1 MPPPHNGKTS
11 AHATPSKL
19 NARVRNA
26 ASLPGH
32 AALRCLVSLQTNSC
46 QGDPLRLAGW
56 AFLQMAYLSEPP
68 WAERMGLS
76 WRSCPGSRYSG
87 GISPTTSTQHTHA
100 RLDRG
105 AVSITQVSPANQ
117 VIRDGVASAA
127 ACYTRLRIPH
137 RLSPCQPSASDR
149 TAGAA
154 GMRFRR
160 PRARCCERSHV
171 PFAASAPV
179 PRLRTLVAFHRLE
192 RAAPLMTTSSL
203 WVAAWASRF
212 DVGPASSI
220 RIAIVEDRVARRS

>member
-1 MPPPHNGKTS
+1 MRVCFVIDMCFAQHHTPEN
-11 AHATPSKL
+11 AHFNSVQQWGEKVFIRFRACTRTQRQTPL
-19 NARVRNA
+19 
-26 ASLPGH
+26 L
-32 AALRCLVSLQTNSC
+32 
-46 QGDPLRLAGW
+46 
-56 AFLQMAYLSEPP
+56 
-68 WAERMGLS
+68 
-76 WRSCPGSRYSG
+76 WRS
-87 GISPTTSTQHTHA
+87 A
-100 RLDRG
+100 
-105 AVSITQVSPANQ
+105 QVSPAKQ

-137 RLSPCQPSASDR
+137 RLSSCQPSASDR

-154 GMRFRR
+154 WMRFRR

-179 PRLRTLVAFHRLE
+179 PKLRTLVAFHRLE

-220 RIAIVEDRVARRS
+220 RIAIVEDRVAMRCTAIMSRTARSRRIPRRL

>member
-1 MPPPHNGKTS
+1 MPVPPPHNGKTS

-46 QGDPLRLAGW
+46 HSAQGDPLRLAGW

-100 RLDRG
+100 RLDQG
-105 AVSITQVSPANQ
+105 AVSITQVSPAKQ

-127 ACYTRLRIPH
+127 ACYTVADSTSPVIVSAVSLRPDGW
-137 RLSPCQPSASDR
+137 RRMDALPVPPAARALLQTLARSFR
-149 TAGAA
+149 T
-154 GMRFRR
+154 
-160 PRARCCERSHV
+160 S
-171 PFAASAPV
+171 PFAAPV
-179 PRLRTLVAFHRLE
+179 GLE
-192 RAAPLMTTSSL
+192 
-203 WVAAWASRF
+203 
-212 DVGPASSI
+212 
-220 RIAIVEDRVARRS
+220 

>member
-1 MPPPHNGKTS
+1 MPVPPPHNGKTS
-11 AHATPSKL
+11 AHATPCKL

-105 AVSITQVSPANQ
+105 GRRRLYKSLSLLTGRHLAVNMHGAYTNTNCQLHFCIVIAVRKHSMLMAVSSLAVLAPPCA
-117 VIRDGVASAA
+117 
-127 ACYTRLRIPH
+127 RI
-137 RLSPCQPSASDR
+137 
-149 TAGAA
+149 
-154 GMRFRR
+154 RFRK
-160 PRARCCERSHV
+160 
-171 PFAASAPV
+171 
-179 PRLRTLVAFHRLE
+179 TL
-192 RAAPLMTTSSL
+192 
-203 WVAAWASRF
+203 
-212 DVGPASSI
+212 
-220 RIAIVEDRVARRS
+220 

>member
-1 MPPPHNGKTS
+1 MPVPPPHNGKTS

-149 TAGAA
+149 PDGWRRMDALPPAA
-154 GMRFRR
+154 
-160 PRARCCERSHV
+160 RAL
-171 PFAASAPV
+171 
-179 PRLRTLVAFHRLE
+179 LRTLARSLLQRQHLYRSC
-192 RAAPLMTTSSL
+192 AP
-203 WVAAWASRF
+203 WW
-212 DVGPASSI
+212 
-220 RIAIVEDRVARRS
+220 RSTALNAQLLS